1 MRLPCRCL
9 LLSIERGISET
20 PLPIYRRVYQAPN
33 AINVGCSP
41 DAYPTQQWL
50 ACNRD
55 KFIVRKQDKGRI
67 SGKCASGGSRT
78 LPGSVALLLSAV
90 LLMFTLL

>member
-1 MRLPCRCL
+1 M
-9 LLSIERGISET
+9 
-20 PLPIYRRVYQAPN
+20 YQAPN

-55 KFIVRKQDKGRI
+55 KFIVRKQDKDRI
-67 SGKCASGGSRT
+67 SGTCASGGARA
-78 LPGSVALLLSAV
+78 LPGAVALLLGAV
-90 LLMFTLL
+90 LLMFTFL